1 MDNLTDSERRQI
13 YEEEKRKEDERRRR
27 RIRRPDNV
35 WLAVVAFLVLFVVL
49 IPIVGQAGLMDRA
62 LARNEAQVRAA
73 GKFPTAPPQFL
84 PTPAPTPATGIRTSF
99 GDGVWL
105 IGIDIPAGTYR
116 AETPSSACYWARV
129 AGGQRSLEVQRPLR
143 RRDRRRGVVGGH
155 DSAGRGR
162 MDSRCGRGVRDD
174 RLRNVA
180 AARGVTPSA
189 PGRHG

>member
-1 MDNLTDSERRQI
+1 MDKLTDSERRQI

-49 IPIVGQAGLMDRA
+49 IPIGGQAGLVDRA
-62 LARNEAQVRAA
+62 LASNEAQVRAA
-73 GKFPTAPPQFL
+73 GKFPTAPPEFL

-129 AGGQRSLEVQRPLR
+129 AGVSDLSKFNARSAAAT
-143 RRDRRRGVVGGH
+143 DAGAW
-155 DSAGRGR
+155 SAGMTPQVEVAWIRDADAAFETIG
-162 MDSRCGRGVRDD
+162 CGTWR
-174 RLRNVA
+174 RLA
-180 AARGVTPSA
+180 E
-189 PGRHG
+189 